1 LIKTSVLNSG
11 IRLVT
16 ESMPDV
22 ASASIGVWVGTG
34 SRDETGAQAGISHF
48 LEHLLFKGTDGRT
61 ARDIAEAVDAVGG
74 DMNAYTT
81 KEYTTFY
88 VRTLSEHLELG
99 LDILCDILREPAL
112 RPDDVDAERQV
123 ILEEVLMHLDEP
135 ADVVQELFGEAMFP
149 GHPLGCEVL
158 GDPEV
163 IQRVTVPEIRAFFDY
178 HYLPRNMVVAA
189 AGDITHEVV
198 AEEIERCFVGRDGG
212 QAPSRTSPGADV
224 HTLTLQRRD
233 TEQTQLVVGTRA
245 PARRSPDRFSLAVL
259 NHALGGGL
267 SSRLFQ
273 EVRETRGLAY
283 SIGSDRLAFED
294 AGALA
299 VSVGTSPE
307 HAAEVLEVIGTELD
321 QLRDDG
327 VSERELE
334 VAKGHLR
341 ADLLLSL
348 EDSGAR
354 MSRIGASLLLHD
366 EVLMVD
372 ELEERIAAV
381 TLADVASAA
390 ARVLGGPRVL
400 AVVGPFDESDFA
412 TFEPAGPAQAGA
424 S

>member
-1 LIKTSVLNSG
+1 LIKTSVLGSG

-34 SRDETGAQAGISHF
+34 SRDETPAQSGLSHF

-61 ARDIAEAVDAVGG
+61 AREIAEAVDAVGG

-88 VRTLSEHLELG
+88 VRALSEHLELG

-112 RPDDVDAERQV
+112 REDDVDAERQV
-123 ILEEVLMHLDEP
+123 ILEEILMHRDEP
-135 ADVVQELFGEAMFP
+135 ADVVQELFSEAMFWK
-149 GHPLGCEVL
+149 HPLGREVL
-158 GDPEV
+158 GEADV
-163 IQRVTVPEIRAFFDY
+163 IQNVTVPEIRAFFDH

-189 AGDITHEVV
+189 AGDVVHEVV
-198 AEEIERCFVGRDGG
+198 AEEIERRFVGREGG
-212 QAPSRTSPGADV
+212 AAPSRSAPDADQR
-224 HTLTLQRRD
+224 HLTVDRRD
-233 TEQTQLVVGTRA
+233 TEQAHLVLGLRG
-245 PARRSPDRFSLAVL
+245 PQRRSPDRFSLAVL

-283 SIGSDRLAFED
+283 SIGSDRVAYED
-294 AGALA
+294 GGALA
-299 VSVGTSPE
+299 VSVGTAPE
-307 HAAEVLEVIGTELD
+307 NAIEVLGLIGNELD
-321 QLRDDG
+321 ALRDDG
-327 VSERELE
+327 VTERELE

-354 MSRIGASLLLHD
+354 MARIGASLLLHD
-366 EVLMVD
+366 HVLTVD
-372 ELEERIAAV
+372 DLLTKIAAV
-381 TLADVASAA
+381 ALADVAGSA
-390 ARVLGGPRVL
+390 ARVLTAPRVL
-400 AVVGPFDESDFA
+400 AVVGPFDESDF
-412 TFEPAGPAQAGA
+412 EH
-424 S
+424 